1 MALFYNQATL
11 THGGGTTVSNTT
23 VGELLAGVTIDKTVL
38 STDYTR
44 YDSLSYLVTLTNTG
58 AAAYNGLTLTDT
70 LGAFIPEGST
80 TAVVPLTYITD
91 SLLYYIDGVSAPL
104 PTVTVGTELTVS
116 GINIP
121 AGSTATLIYEVRV
134 NEYAP
139 LASGSTLINRAT
151 VTGTQITEPTSDT
164 ATVPVRASTDLTI
177 AKALC
182 PPTVAPDGT
191 LSYTFI
197 VQNTGNTAQ
206 DDGTLVITDTFTPAL
221 TGLTVTL
228 NGTPLAEGTAYTYN
242 AASGAFSTVAGAI
255 SVPEATY
262 VTDAA
267 TGVVNVIPGVTV
279 LTVSGTV

>member
-23 VGELLAGVTIDKTVL
+23 VGELLAGVTLDKTAL

-44 YDSLSYLVTLTNTG
+44 YDSLCYLVTLTNTG
-58 AAAYNGLTLTDT
+58 TTAYNGLTLTDT
-70 LGAFIPEGST
+70 LGAFTPEGST
-80 TAVVPLTYITD
+80 TAVVPLSYITG
-91 SLLYYIDGVSAPL
+91 SLLYYIDGVAAAS
-104 PTVTVGTELTVS
+104 PTVTVGTDLTVS
-116 GINIP
+116 GINVP

-139 LASGSTLINRAT
+139 LAAGSTIINRAS
-151 VTGTQITEPTSDT
+151 VTGAQITEPTTDT
-164 ATVPVRASTDLTI
+164 STVPVRASTDLTI

-206 DDGTLVITDTFTPAL
+206 DDGTLVISDTFTPAL
-221 TGLTVTL
+221 QGLTVTL
-228 NGTPLAEGTAYTYN
+228 NGEPLAEGTGYTYN
-242 AASGAFSTVAGAI
+242 TATGAFSTVAGAV
-255 SVPEATY
+255 SVPAATY
-262 VTDAA
+262 TTDPA
-267 TGVVNVIPGVTV
+267 TGVVSVIPGVTV

>member
-11 THGGGTTVSNTT
+11 THGGGSTVSNTT
-23 VGELLAGVTIDKTVL
+23 VGELLAGVTLDKTAL

-44 YDSLSYLVTLTNTG
+44 YDSLCYLVTLTNTG
-58 AAAYNGLTLTDT
+58 TTAYNGLTLTDT
-70 LGAFIPEGST
+70 LGAFTPEGST
-80 TAVVPLTYITD
+80 TAVVPLSYITG
-91 SLLYYIDGVSAPL
+91 SLLYYIDGVAAAS

-116 GINIP
+116 GINVP

-139 LASGSTLINRAT
+139 LAAGSTIINRAS
-151 VTGTQITEPTSDT
+151 VTGAQITEPTTDT
-164 ATVPVRASTDLTI
+164 STVPVRASTDLTI

-206 DDGTLVITDTFTPAL
+206 DDGTLVISDTFTPAL
-221 TGLTVTL
+221 QGLTVTL
-228 NGTPLAEGTAYTYN
+228 NGEPLAEGTGYTYN
-242 AASGAFSTVAGAI
+242 TATGAFSTVAGAV
-255 SVPEATY
+255 SVPAATY
-262 VTDAA
+262 TTDPA
-267 TGVVNVIPGVTV
+267 TGVVSVIPGVTV

>member
-23 VGELLAGVTIDKTVL
+23 VGELLAGVTLDKTAL

-44 YDSLSYLVTLTNTG
+44 YDSLCYLVTLTNTG
-58 AAAYNGLTLTDT
+58 TTAYNGLTLTDT
-70 LGAFIPEGST
+70 LGAFTPEGGT
-80 TAVVPLTYITD
+80 TAVVPLSYITG
-91 SLLYYIDGVSAPL
+91 SLLYYIDGVAAAS
-104 PTVTVGTELTVS
+104 PTVTVGTDLTVS
-116 GINIP
+116 GINVP

-139 LASGSTLINRAT
+139 LAAGSTIINRAS
-151 VTGTQITEPTSDT
+151 VTGAQITEPTADT
-164 ATVPVRASTDLTI
+164 STVPVRASTDLTI

-206 DDGTLVITDTFTPAL
+206 DDGTLVISDTFTPAL
-221 TGLTVTL
+221 QGLTVTL
-228 NGTPLAEGTAYTYN
+228 NGEPLAEGTGYTYN
-242 AASGAFSTVAGAI
+242 TATGAFSTVAGAV
-255 SVPEATY
+255 SVPAATY
-262 VTDAA
+262 TTDPA
-267 TGVVNVIPGVTV
+267 TGVISVIPGVTV

>member
-23 VGELLAGVTIDKTVL
+23 VGELLAGVTLDKTAL

-44 YDSLSYLVTLTNTG
+44 YDSLCYLVTLTNTG
-58 AAAYNGLTLTDT
+58 TTAYNGLTLTDT
-70 LGAFIPEGST
+70 LGAFTPEGST
-80 TAVVPLTYITD
+80 TAVVPLSYITG
-91 SLLYYIDGVSAPL
+91 SLLYYIDGVAAAS
-104 PTVTVGTELTVS
+104 PTVTFGTDLTVS
-116 GINIP
+116 GINVP

-139 LASGSTLINRAT
+139 LAAGSTIINRAS
-151 VTGTQITEPTSDT
+151 VTGAQITEPTTDT
-164 ATVPVRASTDLTI
+164 STVPVRASTDLTI

-206 DDGTLVITDTFTPAL
+206 DDGTLVISDTFTPAL
-221 TGLTVTL
+221 QGLTVTL
-228 NGTPLAEGTAYTYN
+228 NGEPLAEGTGYTYN
-242 AASGAFSTVAGAI
+242 TATGAFSTVAGAV
-255 SVPEATY
+255 SVPAATY
-262 VTDAA
+262 TTDPA
-267 TGVVNVIPGVTV
+267 TGVVSVIPGVTV

>member
-23 VGELLAGVTIDKTVL
+23 VGELLAGVTLDKTAL

-44 YDSLSYLVTLTNTG
+44 YDSLCYLVTLTNTG
-58 AAAYNGLTLTDT
+58 TTAYNGLTLTDT
-70 LGAFIPEGST
+70 LGAFTPEGGT
-80 TAVVPLTYITD
+80 TAVVPLSYITG
-91 SLLYYIDGVSAPL
+91 SLLYYIDGVAAAS
-104 PTVTVGTELTVS
+104 PTVTVGTDLTVS
-116 GINIP
+116 GINVP

-139 LASGSTLINRAT
+139 LAAGSTIINRAS
-151 VTGTQITEPTSDT
+151 VTGAQITEPTADT
-164 ATVPVRASTDLTI
+164 STVPVRASTDLTI

-206 DDGTLVITDTFTPAL
+206 DDGTLVISDTFTPAL
-221 TGLTVTL
+221 QGLTVTL
-228 NGTPLAEGTAYTYN
+228 NGEPLAEGTGYTYN
-242 AASGAFSTVAGAI
+242 TATGAFSTAAGAV
-255 SVPEATY
+255 SVPAATY
-262 VTDAA
+262 TTDPA
-267 TGVVNVIPGVTV
+267 TGVVSVIPGVTV

>member
-23 VGELLAGVTIDKTVL
+23 VGELLAGVTLDKTAL

-44 YDSLSYLVTLTNTG
+44 YDSLCYLVTLTNTG
-58 AAAYNGLTLTDT
+58 TTAYNGLTLTDT
-70 LGAFIPEGST
+70 LGVFTPEGGT
-80 TAVVPLTYITD
+80 TAVVPLSYITG
-91 SLLYYIDGVSAPL
+91 SLLYYIDGVAAAS
-104 PTVTVGTELTVS
+104 PTVTVGTDLTVS
-116 GINIP
+116 GINVP

-139 LASGSTLINRAT
+139 LAAGSTIINRAS
-151 VTGTQITEPTSDT
+151 VTGAQITEPTADT
-164 ATVPVRASTDLTI
+164 STVPVRALTDLTI

-206 DDGTLVITDTFTPAL
+206 DDGTLVISDTFNPAL
-221 TGLTVTL
+221 QGLTVTL
-228 NGTPLAEGTAYTYN
+228 NGEPLAEGTGYTYN
-242 AASGAFSTVAGAI
+242 TATGAFSTVAGAV
-255 SVPEATY
+255 SVPAATY
-262 VTDAA
+262 TTDPA
-267 TGVVNVIPGVTV
+267 TGVVSVIPGVTV

>member
-23 VGELLAGVTIDKTVL
+23 VGELLAGVTLDKTAL

-58 AAAYNGLTLTDT
+58 TTAYNGLTLTDT
-70 LGAFIPEGST
+70 LGAFTPAGGT
-80 TAVVPLTYITD
+80 TAVVPLSYITG
-91 SLLYYIDGVSAPL
+91 SLLYYIDGVETAS

-116 GINIP
+116 GINVP
-121 AGSTATLIYEVRV
+121 AGSTAALIYEARV

-139 LASGSTLINRAT
+139 LATGSTIINRAS
-151 VTGTQITEPTSDT
+151 VTGAQITEPTSDT
-164 ATVPVRASTDLTI
+164 STVPVRASTDLTI

-206 DDGTLVITDTFTPAL
+206 DDGTLVISDTFTPAL
-221 TGLTVTL
+221 QGLTVTL
-228 NGTPLAEGTAYTYN
+228 NGEPLAEGTGYTYN
-242 AASGAFSTVAGAI
+242 SASGAFSTVAGAVSI
-255 SVPEATY
+255 PAATY
-262 VTDAA
+262 TTDPT
-267 TGVVNVIPGVTV
+267 TGVVSVVPGVTV

>member
-23 VGELLAGVTIDKTVL
+23 VGELLAGVTLDKTAL

-44 YDSLSYLVTLTNTG
+44 YDSLCYLVTLTNTG
-58 AAAYNGLTLTDT
+58 TTAYNGLTLTDT
-70 LGAFIPEGST
+70 LGAFTPEGGT
-80 TAVVPLTYITD
+80 TAVVPLSYITG
-91 SLLYYIDGVSAPL
+91 SLLYYIDGVAAAS
-104 PTVTVGTELTVS
+104 PTVTVGTDLTVS
-116 GINIP
+116 GINVP

-139 LASGSTLINRAT
+139 LAAGSTIINRAS
-151 VTGTQITEPTSDT
+151 VTGAQITEPTADT
-164 ATVPVRASTDLTI
+164 STVPVRASTDLTI

-206 DDGTLVITDTFTPAL
+206 DDGTLVISDTFTPAL
-221 TGLTVTL
+221 QGLTVTL
-228 NGTPLAEGTAYTYN
+228 NGEPLAEGTGYTYN
-242 AASGAFSTVAGAI
+242 TATGAFSTVAGAV
-255 SVPEATY
+255 SVPAATY
-262 VTDAA
+262 TTDPA
-267 TGVVNVIPGVTV
+267 TGVVSVVPGVTV